1 MNLVKVPENRE
12 DEMLQEFVNTSA
24 FTFEGID
31 IHSKEGKE
39 GLKKLEEVLR
49 KTGYTEKH
57 CYGYWFTGAVMNR
70 AFRLTDSN
78 AYPDDL
84 TFLVIPNYYNP
95 IVKLECGAR
104 WFDDIVAN
112 NAIKQNAINYGHK
125 PDFDEDDDEEE
136 F

>member
-12 DEMLQEFVNTSA
+12 SEMLKEFLDSSA

-31 IHSKEGKE
+31 IQSKEGK
-39 GLKKLEEVLR
+39 GNLKKLEEILY
-49 KTGYTEKH
+49 KTGYNEKH
-57 CYGYWFTGAVMNR
+57 CYGYWFTGDVMNR

-95 IVKLECGAR
+95 IVKLEVGAR
-104 WFDDIVAN
+104 WFDDIVASN
-112 NAIKQNAINYGHK
+112 SIKQNALAYGHE
-125 PDFDEDDDEEE
+125 PDFD
-136 F
+136 